1 MITKKVLALLFMVVL
16 LTVSQAAFSQS
27 SYADV
32 KVDELTDAQIR
43 QMIQRAESIGY
54 NDAQLEQMAA
64 AQGMPQTEIQ
74 KLRLRVQKIRSNQS
88 SGDDTNGNNP
98 QNSSG
103 EGYGRQDASGR
114 TYNANGYNTPGN
126 NGQNNGLQNIGRDS
140 LGNNMASLEQQRQRE
155 IQGVFEGL
163 KPKVFGSDL
172 FKNTN
177 VTFEPNLR
185 MATPKSYVIGP
196 DDELLVDLTG
206 DNEANYRLPVSP
218 DGTIRLQYVGIVSV
232 GGLSIEQATSK
243 LRSSMAK
250 TYPALRSGRSS
261 IAVNLGNIR
270 GIKIVLTGEVTK
282 PGTYTLPS
290 LATVFNALYAAGG
303 PSQNGSFRKIQVIR
317 NNRVV
322 STIDTYDFLVNGLQ
336 KGNVRLQD
344 QDVIHIPVYE
354 TRIEVAGE
362 VKRPAL
368 FEALKGDNIQDVL
381 NFAGGFNTRAYTGRI
396 KVLQNTEKERRITD
410 IASVEFSSYTPKNG
424 DKYIVEEILDRFENR
439 VEIAGAVFRPGLY
452 ELEKGLTLRGLINK
466 AEGLKED
473 AFLNRGY
480 INRLNMDN
488 TLSLIAFD
496 VAKIISGT
504 TADITLQR
512 EDKVTVSSLF
522 DLRDEYKVMIQ
533 GEVRDSGTYN
543 YAENMSLEDLIQ
555 IAGGFREGATPNR
568 VEISRRIVNSD
579 ALSTSARTAEVF
591 TVNIDKNLKLSD
603 EAFVL
608 KPFDVVAIRG
618 SEGYQVQRQVT
629 LEGEVLYPG
638 TYTITRKD
646 ERISDLITR
655 AGGLTPIGYA
665 EGASLKRP
673 GPKPLLNQKSTN
685 TINDQDEEAK
695 KFLNLKRLQQAGVKD
710 TLSTDV
716 EQRLIQSD
724 LVGIQLLSILKNPHS
739 KSDLIVEDGD
749 VIRVP
754 RQLQTVKV
762 TGEVL
767 NPNNIVFSTGKG
779 FKQYVNGAGGFTNT
793 ALRRGAYIKYAN
805 GSVESARKFLF
816 FNNYPKVK
824 PGAEILVPKRALTE
838 RLTAQGWIG
847 IGTAVASMAAI
858 IVSLLR

>member
-1 MITKKVLALLFMVVL
+1 MDIKKALALLLFTVL
-16 LTVSQAAFSQS
+16 LAFSPAAFAQS

-32 KVDELTDAQIR
+32 KVDDLTDAQIR
-43 QMIQRAESIGY
+43 QMIQKAESIGY

-74 KLRLRVQKIRSNQS
+74 KLRLRVQKIRSNQGS
-88 SGDDTNGNNP
+88 EADNRQGNP
-98 QNSSG
+98 QTGSFNNQNNG
-103 EGYGRQDASGR
+103 QDAVNGR
-114 TYNANGYNTPGN
+114 TYGATGLNNQQNRYNNP
-126 NGQNNGLQNIGRDS
+126 DS
-140 LGNNMASLEQQRQRE
+140 LAMNGRNLELQRQRE
-155 IQGVFEGL
+155 IQSMFESL
-163 KPKVFGSDL
+163 KPKVFGSEL
-172 FKNTN
+172 FKNSN
-177 VTFEPNLR
+177 LTFEPNLR

-218 DGTIRLQYVGIVSV
+218 DGTIRLQYVGIISV

-243 LRSSMAK
+243 LRAAMAK
-250 TYPALRSGRSS
+250 TYPALRSGRSN

-270 GIKIVLTGEVTK
+270 GIKVVLTGEVVK

-290 LATVFNALYAAGG
+290 LATVFNALYASGG
-303 PSQNGSFRKIQVIR
+303 PAENGSFRKIQVIR

-322 STIDTYDFLVNGLQ
+322 STIDTYDFLVQGIQ
-336 KGNVRLQD
+336 KGNIRLQD

-368 FEALKGDNIQDVL
+368 FETLKGDNIQDVL

-410 IASVEFSSYTPKNG
+410 IASTEFAAYAPKNG
-424 DKYIVEEILDRFENR
+424 DKYIVEEILDRYENR

-452 ELEKGLTLRGLINK
+452 ELDKGLTLRALINK

-488 TLSLIAFD
+488 TLSLISFD
-496 VAKIISGT
+496 VSKIIAGT
-504 TADITLQR
+504 TADIPLQR
-512 EDKVTVSSLF
+512 EDKVTISSLF

-533 GEVRDSGTYN
+533 GEVRDSGTYD

-568 VEISRRIVNSD
+568 IEISRRIKNSD
-579 ALSTSARTAEVF
+579 AMSASAITAEVF
-591 TVNIDKNLKLSD
+591 TVNIDQNLKLSN

-608 KPFDVVAIRG
+608 KPFDVISVRS

-646 ERISDLITR
+646 ERISDLIKR
-655 AGGLTPIGYA
+655 AGGLTPIGYP

-673 GPKPLLNQKSTN
+673 GPKPTLNVKNKNS
-685 TINDQDEEAK
+685 INNEDEEAK
-695 KFLNLKRLQQAGVKD
+695 KFLNLKRVQQVGVRD
-710 TLSTDV
+710 TLNTDV

-724 LVGIQLLSILKNPHS
+724 LVGIELATILKNPQG
-739 KSDLIVEDGD
+739 KGDLIVEDGD
-749 VIRVP
+749 IIRVP
-754 RQLQTVKV
+754 KQLQTVKV

-767 NPNNIVFSTGKG
+767 NPNNIVFSSGKG

-793 ALRRGAYIKYAN
+793 ALRKGAYIKYAN

-824 PGAEILVPKRALTE
+824 PGAEILVPKRAVTE
-838 RLTAQGWIG
+838 RLTPQGWIG
-847 IGTAVASMAAI
+847 LGTAVASMAAI

>member
-1 MITKKVLALLFMVVL
+1 MDIKKVLALLSFLVL
-16 LTVSQAAFSQS
+16 LIFSQASFAQS
-27 SYADV
+27 SYSDV

-54 NDAQLEQMAA
+54 NDAQLEQLAA
-64 AQGMPQTEIQ
+64 AQGMPAQEIQ
-74 KLRLRVQKIRSNQS
+74 KLRLRVQKIRNNESESKTAPGGISSNGRSNDATMQAS
-88 SGDDTNGNNP
+88 SSRNYNG
-98 QNSSG
+98 
-103 EGYGRQDASGR
+103 E
-114 TYNANGYNTPGN
+114 TYNNRN
-126 NGQNNGLQNIGRDS
+126 NRSLGSDS
-140 LGNNMASLEQQRQRE
+140 LNSNSANAERQRQQE
-155 IQGVFEGL
+155 LQGVFEGL
-163 KPKVFGSDL
+163 RPKVFGSEL
-172 FKNTN
+172 FKNGN
-177 VTFEPNLR
+177 ATFEPNLR
-185 MATPKSYVIGP
+185 MATPKSYIIGP

-206 DNEANYRLPVSP
+206 DNEANYRLPVSA

-243 LRSSMAK
+243 LRTAMAK

-261 IAVNLGNIR
+261 VALNLGNIR
-270 GIKIVLTGEVTK
+270 GIKVVLTGEVTR

-303 PSQNGSFRKIQVIR
+303 PAENGSFRKIQVIR

-336 KGNVRLQD
+336 RGNVRLQD

-354 TRIEVAGE
+354 TRVEVAGE

-368 FEALKGDNIQDVL
+368 FETKAGENIQDVL
-381 NFAGGFNTRAYTGRI
+381 NFAGGFNTRAYTGQI
-396 KVLQNTEKERRITD
+396 KVLQNTSKERRITD
-410 IASVEFSSYTPKNG
+410 IASTDFENYSPKNG
-424 DKYIVEEILDRFENR
+424 DKYIIEEILDRFENR
-439 VEIAGAVFRPGLY
+439 VEITGAVFRPGIY

-488 TLSLIAFD
+488 TLSLVAFD
-496 VAKIISGT
+496 VSKIIAGST
-504 TADITLQR
+504 TDIPLQR
-512 EDKVTVSSLF
+512 EDKISISSLF

-533 GEVRDSGTYN
+533 GEVRDSGTYE

-555 IAGGFREGATPNR
+555 MAGGFREGATPNR
-568 VEISRRIVNSD
+568 VEISRRIKNSD
-579 ALSTSARTAEVF
+579 ANSISAKTAEVF
-591 TVNIDKNLKLSD
+591 TINIDRNLILSD
-603 EAFVL
+603 TSFAL

-618 SEGYQVQRQVT
+618 SEGYQIQHQVT

-646 ERISDLITR
+646 ERISDLIKR

-665 EGASLKRP
+665 DGASLKRP
-673 GPKPLLNQKSTN
+673 GSTPLLNEKNKNS
-685 TINDQDEEAK
+685 INDEEEEAK
-695 KFLNLKRLQQAGVKD
+695 KFLNLKRVQQVGVKD
-710 TLSTDV
+710 TVSQDV

-724 LVGIQLLSILKNPHS
+724 LVGIELPYILKNPHS
-739 KSDLIVEDGD
+739 RADLIVEDGD
-749 VIRVP
+749 IIRIP
-754 RQLQTVKV
+754 KQLQTVKV

-767 NPNNIVFSTGKG
+767 NPNNIVYSSGKG

-793 ALRRGAYIKYAN
+793 ALRKGAYIKYAN

-816 FNNYPKVK
+816 FNNYPRVK
-824 PGAEILVPKRALTE
+824 PGAEILVPKRAVTE

>member
-1 MITKKVLALLFMVVL
+1 MDIKRKLALLFFVVL
-16 LTVSQAAFSQS
+16 LAFSPAAFAQS

-74 KLRLRVQKIRSNQS
+74 KLRLRVQKIRGNASNDAASTAKGQQNVYS
-88 SGDDTNGNNP
+88 ANPNAQESNG
-98 QNSSG
+98 
-103 EGYGRQDASGR
+103 RA
-114 TYNANGYNTPGN
+114 YNATSSNTR
-126 NGQNNGLQNIGRDS
+126 NIGNSYSNNTNTDS
-140 LGNNMASLEQQRQRE
+140 LGTNRYTMEQQRQRE
-155 IQGVFEGL
+155 IQSMFESL
-163 KPKVFGSDL
+163 KPKVFGSEL
-172 FKNTN
+172 FKNSN
-177 VTFEPNLR
+177 ISFEPNLR

-196 DDELLVDLTG
+196 DDELLIDLTG

-218 DGTIRLQYVGIVSV
+218 DGTIRLQYVGIVPV
-232 GGLSIEQATSK
+232 AGLSIEQATSK
-243 LRSSMAK
+243 LRAAMSR
-250 TYPALRSGRSS
+250 TYPALRTGRST

-270 GIKIVLTGEVTK
+270 GIKVVLTGEVVK

-290 LATVFNALYAAGG
+290 LATVFNALYASGG
-303 PSQNGSFRKIQVIR
+303 PAENGSFRKIQVIR

-322 STIDTYDFLVNGLQ
+322 STIDTYDFLINGLQ
-336 KGNVRLQD
+336 KGNIRLQD
-344 QDVIHIPVYE
+344 QDVIHIPVYQ
-354 TRIEVAGE
+354 TRVEVAGE

-368 FEALKGDNIQDVL
+368 FETLNGDDIQDVL
-381 NFAGGFNTRAYTGRI
+381 DFAGGFNTRAYTGRI

-410 IASVEFSSYTPKNG
+410 IAATEYSSYRPKNG

-439 VEIAGAVFRPGLY
+439 VEITGAVFRPGLY
-452 ELEKGLTLRGLINK
+452 ELDKNLTLRALINK

-488 TLSLIAFD
+488 TLALISFD
-496 VAKIISGT
+496 VAGIISGST
-504 TADITLQR
+504 PDVPLQR
-512 EDKVTVSSLF
+512 EDKVTISSLF

-533 GEVRDSGTYN
+533 GEVRDSGTYA
-543 YAENMSLEDLIQ
+543 YADNMSLEDLIQ

-568 VEISRRIVNSD
+568 IEISRRVKNSD
-579 ALSTSARTAEVF
+579 ASSASARTAEVF
-591 TVNIDKNLKLSD
+591 TVNIDENLRLS
-603 EAFVL
+603 EQRFTL
-608 KPFDVVAIRG
+608 KPFDVVAVRG

-638 TYTITRKD
+638 TYTITTKD
-646 ERISDLITR
+646 ERISDLIKR
-655 AGGLTPIGYA
+655 AGGLTPTGYA

-673 GPKPLLNQKSTN
+673 GPKPVLNEKSKN
-685 TINDQDEEAK
+685 EINNEDEEAK
-695 KFLNLKRLQQAGVKD
+695 KFLNLKRVQQTGVKD
-710 TLSTDV
+710 TLAADV

-724 LVGIQLLSILKNPHS
+724 LVGIELASILKNPHT
-739 KSDLIVEDGD
+739 KGDLIVEDGD

-754 RQLQTVKV
+754 KQLQTVKV

-767 NPNNIVFSTGKG
+767 NPNNIVFSSGKG
-779 FKQYVNGAGGFTNT
+779 FKQYVNGAGGFTST

-824 PGAEILVPKRALTE
+824 PGAEILVPKRAITE

>member
-1 MITKKVLALLFMVVL
+1 MNIKKALALLSFIVL
-16 LTVSQAAFSQS
+16 LAFSAAVHAQT

-32 KVDELTDAQIR
+32 KVDELTDSQIR
-43 QMIQRAESIGY
+43 QMIQRAESVGY
-54 NDAQLEQMAA
+54 NDVQLEQMAA

-74 KLRLRVQKIRSNQS
+74 KLRIRVQRIRSNQ
-88 SGDDTNGNNP
+88 GNNADNNNRQQP
-98 QNSSG
+98 A
-103 EGYGRQDASGR
+103 GYPNATTQDASSGR
-114 TYNANGYNTPGN
+114 SYNPNNNNQQKQQYGN
-126 NGQNNGLQNIGRDS
+126 PDS
-140 LGNNMASLEQQRQRE
+140 LNYNGMNQEMQRQRE
-155 IQGVFEGL
+155 IQSMFESL
-163 KPKVFGSDL
+163 KPKVFGAEL
-172 FKNTN
+172 FKNAN
-177 VTFEPNLR
+177 LTFEPNLR
-185 MATPKSYVIGP
+185 MATPKGYVIGP
-196 DDELLVDLTG
+196 DDELLIDLNG
-206 DNEANYRLPVSP
+206 DNEASYRLPVSP

-232 GGLSIEQATSK
+232 AGLSIEQATAK
-243 LRSSMAK
+243 LRAAMSK
-250 TYPALRSGRSS
+250 TYPSLRSGRST

-270 GIKIVLTGEVTK
+270 GIKVVLTGEVVK

-290 LATVFNALYAAGG
+290 LATVFNALYASGG
-303 PSQNGSFRKIQVIR
+303 PSENGSFRKIQVIR
-317 NNRVV
+317 NNKVV
-322 STIDTYDFLVNGLQ
+322 STIDTYDFLINGLQ
-336 KGNVRLQD
+336 KGNIRLQD

-368 FEALKGDNIQDVL
+368 FEALKGDDIQDVI
-381 NFAGGFNTRAYTGRI
+381 NFAGGFNNRAYTGRI

-410 IASVEFSSYTPKNG
+410 ISATEFSVYTPKNG

-439 VEIAGAVFRPGLY
+439 VEITGAVFRPGLY
-452 ELEKGLTLRGLINK
+452 ELDKGLTLRGLINK

-488 TLSLIAFD
+488 TLSLLSFD
-496 VAKIISGT
+496 VSKIIEGST
-504 TADITLQR
+504 TDIVLQR
-512 EDKVTVSSLF
+512 EDKVTISSLF

-533 GEVRDSGTYN
+533 GEVRDSGTYD
-543 YAENMSLEDLIQ
+543 YAENMSLEDLVQ
-555 IAGGFREGATPNR
+555 LAGGFREGATPNR
-568 VEISRRIVNSD
+568 IEISRRIKNSD
-579 ALSTSARTAEVF
+579 ATSTSARTAEVF
-591 TVNIDKNLKLSD
+591 TINVDPNLKLSQQRF
-603 EAFVL
+603 EL
-608 KPFDVVAIRG
+608 KPFDVVAVRG

-646 ERISDLITR
+646 ERISDLINR
-655 AGGLTPIGYA
+655 AGGLTPTSYA
-665 EGASLKRP
+665 DGASLKRP
-673 GPKPLLNQKSTN
+673 GPKPVLNEKSRN
-685 TINDQDEEAK
+685 QINDEDEEAK

-710 TLSTDV
+710 TLSSDV

-724 LVGIQLLSILKNPHS
+724 LVGIELTSILKKPGS
-739 KSDLIVEDGD
+739 RGDLIVEDGD

-754 RQLQTVKV
+754 KQLQTVKV

-767 NPNNIVFSTGKG
+767 NPNNIVYVANKG

-793 ALRRGAYIKYAN
+793 ALRKGAYIKYAN

-824 PGAEILVPKRALTE
+824 PGAEILVPKRAVTE

>member
-1 MITKKVLALLFMVVL
+1 MDIKKVLALLSFLVL
-16 LTVSQAAFSQS
+16 LTFSPAAFAQS

-32 KVDELTDAQIR
+32 KVDDLTDSQIR

-54 NDAQLEQMAA
+54 NDAQLEQLAA
-64 AQGMPQTEIQ
+64 AQGMPPQEIQ
-74 KLRLRVQKIRSNQS
+74 KLRLRVQKIRSNQGDSKTDAGSISQNGRSNDPVTQES
-88 SGDDTNGNNP
+88 S
-98 QNSSG
+98 
-103 EGYGRQDASGR
+103 AR
-114 TYNANGYNTPGN
+114 TYNGDAVNNRNGR
-126 NGQNNGLQNIGRDS
+126 NIGADS
-140 LGNNMASLEQQRQRE
+140 LSGNPANSERQRQQELQR
-155 IQGVFEGL
+155 VFEGL
-163 KPKVFGSDL
+163 RPRIFGSEL
-172 FKNTN
+172 FKNGN
-177 VTFEPNLR
+177 ATFEPNLR
-185 MATPKSYVIGP
+185 MATPKSYIIGP
-196 DDELLVDLTG
+196 DDELLIDLTG
-206 DNEANYRLPVSP
+206 DNEANYRLPVSA
-218 DGTIRLQYVGIVSV
+218 DGTIRLQYVGIISV
-232 GGLSIEQATSK
+232 GGLSIEQATAK
-243 LRSSMAK
+243 LRTAMSK
-250 TYPALRSGRSS
+250 TYPALRNGRSS
-261 IAVNLGNIR
+261 VAVNLGNIR
-270 GIKIVLTGEVTK
+270 GIKVVLTGEVTR

-303 PSQNGSFRKIQVIR
+303 PSENGSFRKIQVIR

-322 STIDTYDFLVNGLQ
+322 STIDTYDFLVNGFQ
-336 KGNVRLQD
+336 RGNVRLQD

-354 TRIEVAGE
+354 TRVEVAGE

-368 FEALKGDNIQDVL
+368 FETVTGEDIQDVL

-396 KVLQNTEKERRITD
+396 KVLQNTSKERRITD
-410 IASVEFSSYTPKNG
+410 IAATDFASYSPKNG
-424 DKYIVEEILDRFENR
+424 DKYIIEEILERFENR
-439 VEIAGAVFRPGLY
+439 VEITGAVFRPGIY

-496 VAKIISGT
+496 VSKIIAGST
-504 TADITLQR
+504 TDVPLQR
-512 EDKVTVSSLF
+512 EDRITISSLF

-533 GEVRDSGTYN
+533 GEIRDSGTYA
-543 YAENMSLEDLIQ
+543 YAERMSLEDLIQ
-555 IAGGFREGATPNR
+555 MAGGFREGATPNR
-568 VEISRRIVNSD
+568 VEISRRIKNSD
-579 ALSTSARTAEVF
+579 ASSVSARTAEVF
-591 TVNIDKNLKLSD
+591 TINIDRNLMLSD
-603 EAFVL
+603 TSFVL
-608 KPFDVVAIRG
+608 EPFDVVAIRG
-618 SEGYQVQRQVT
+618 SEGYQIQHQVT

-638 TYTITRKD
+638 TYTISRKD
-646 ERISDLITR
+646 ERISDLIKR

-673 GPKPLLNQKSTN
+673 GPKPLLNEKNRNS
-685 TINDQDEEAK
+685 INDEEEEAK
-695 KFLNLKRLQQAGVKD
+695 KFLNLKRVQQAGVKD
-710 TLSTDV
+710 TVSQDV

-724 LVGIQLLSILKNPHS
+724 LVGIELPSILKNPHS
-739 KSDLIVEDGD
+739 RADLIVEDGD
-749 VIRVP
+749 IIRIP
-754 RQLQTVKV
+754 KQLQTVKV

-767 NPNNIVFSTGKG
+767 NPNNIVFSSTKG

-793 ALRRGAYIKYAN
+793 ALRKGAYIKYAN

>member
-1 MITKKVLALLFMVVL
+1 MNIIKAFTILFFMLLVVCAP
-16 LTVSQAAFSQS
+16 AAFAQNN
-27 SYADV
+27 YADV
-32 KVDELTDAQIR
+32 KVDELTDAQVR

-54 NDAQLEQMAA
+54 SDAQLEQMAA

-74 KLRLRVQKIRSNQS
+74 KLRLRVQKIRSNQPS
-88 SGDDTNGNNP
+88 NTENVNKQQPGTFTNPNSQEAMAGRSYNNNQ
-98 QNSSG
+98 QNQ
-103 EGYGRQDASGR
+103 YK
-114 TYNANGYNTPGN
+114 NP
-126 NGQNNGLQNIGRDS
+126 DS
-140 LGNNMASLEQQRQRE
+140 LASYGMNEELQRQRE
-155 IQGVFEGL
+155 IQSMFENL
-163 KPKVFGSDL
+163 KPKVFGAEL
-172 FKNTN
+172 FRNSN
-177 VTFEPNLR
+177 ITFEPNLR

-232 GGLSIEQATSK
+232 AGLSIEQATSK
-243 LRSSMAK
+243 IRTAMSK
-250 TYPALRSGRSS
+250 TYPALRSGRSN

-270 GIKIVLTGEVTK
+270 GIKVVLTGEVVK

-290 LATVFNALYAAGG
+290 LATVFNALYASGG
-303 PSQNGSFRKIQVIR
+303 PSENGSFRKIQVIR

-322 STIDTYDFLVNGLQ
+322 STIDTYDFLVNGFQ

-368 FEALKGDNIQDVL
+368 FEALRGDDIQDVL

-410 IASVEFSSYTPKNG
+410 IASTDFASYTPRNG

-488 TLSLIAFD
+488 TLSLISFD
-496 VAKIISGT
+496 VSRIIAGST
-504 TADITLQR
+504 TDIPLQR
-512 EDKVTVSSLF
+512 EDKVTISSLF

-533 GEVRDSGTYN
+533 GEVRDSGTYE
-543 YAENMSLEDLIQ
+543 YADNMSLEDLIQ
-555 IAGGFREGATPNR
+555 MAGGFREGATPNR
-568 VEISRRIVNSD
+568 VEISRRIKNSD
-579 ALSTSARTAEVF
+579 AQSASAVTAEVF
-591 TVNIDKNLKLSD
+591 TVNIDQNLRLAD
-603 EAFVL
+603 ETFVL
-608 KPFDVVAIRG
+608 KPFDVIAVRS

-638 TYTITRKD
+638 MYTITRKD
-646 ERISDLITR
+646 ERISDLIKR
-655 AGGLTPIGYA
+655 AGGLTPSGYA

-673 GPKPLLNQKSTN
+673 GPKPLMNEKGKN
-685 TINDQDEEAK
+685 AINNEDEEAK
-695 KFLNLKRLQQAGVKD
+695 KFLNLKRVQQVGVKD
-710 TLSTDV
+710 TLSSDV

-724 LVGIQLLSILKNPHS
+724 LVGIELASILKNPNS

-754 RQLQTVKV
+754 KQLQTVKV

-767 NPNNIVFSTGKG
+767 NPNNIVFSSGKG
-779 FKQYVNGAGGFTNT
+779 FKQYVNGAGGFTST

-824 PGAEILVPKRALTE
+824 PGAEILVPKRAVVE